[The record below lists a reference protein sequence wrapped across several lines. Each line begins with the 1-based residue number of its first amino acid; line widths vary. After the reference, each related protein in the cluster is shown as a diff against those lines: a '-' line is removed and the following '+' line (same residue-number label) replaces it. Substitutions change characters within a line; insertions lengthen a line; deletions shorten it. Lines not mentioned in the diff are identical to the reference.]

1 MNVRPAWIVPSL
13 SLGLLALLAVCIP
26 TASAQDTLLG
36 TPAAYTEALHS
47 AQRAHL
53 WRVGAWGSA
62 NALGGMAQLLASSR
76 SEQPGRFGAGVQLAA
91 WGTIN
96 VGIAALGLLSGGPD
110 TAATWAEALRAE
122 NNYADI
128 LLFNLGLNVAYS
140 AVGATLAAVSYRG
153 VDGNL
158 SVRGHGAA
166 LILQG
171 LGLFVLDGI
180 AYLDTRGRWGALV
193 EQVAVHVGPTGA
205 GLTFSF

>member
-1 MNVRPAWIVPSL
+1 
-13 SLGLLALLAVCIP
+13 
-26 TASAQDTLLG
+26 
-36 TPAAYTEALHS
+36 
-47 AQRAHL
+47 
-53 WRVGAWGSA
+53 
-62 NALGGMAQLLASSR
+62 
-76 SEQPGRFGAGVQLAA
+76 
-91 WGTIN
+91 
-96 VGIAALGLLSGGPD
+96 
-110 TAATWAEALRAE
+110 
-122 NNYADI
+122 DI